1 MSDSYTEMFR
11 RLAAFGGNLPINAQI
26 DRLVRLIPSERGT
39 PVASPTPA
47 RMASTEIGAATPTV
61 PLQPRQIYSEPVGPT
76 RPPTI
81 TPGTASTPAPRMP
94 TPPQP
99 TGESEGE
106 GQQSLLDMLRNRTAK
121 KFNNENLESLSD
133 IGAGMLASE
142 SPNFFTMLGAGLK
155 NARERETERAREL
168 REVAADE
175 RRAMMDKAK
184 FAEETSPESLTGR
197 LREAQIRAQLAQAAA
212 SGAMANRPTLVQVGF
227 NRETMSPVFVDPRNP
242 SQPISLPAG
251 TVSIQGSRYN
261 SAAENTLRQTASREA
276 NRIYQEELRSRTA
289 RGLQLSQD
297 EARQLRDR
305 ITREQLSRFNLEP
318 IPGSEEFAPT
328 APTQNTQPPIRMPYP
343 PPTR

>member
-11 RLAAFGGNLPINAQI
+11 RLSPLTDYLPFPNIQV
-26 DRLVRLIPSERGT
+26 DRLLSLIPGQRGT

-47 RMASTEIGAATPTV
+47 RTAPTEIGAATPTV

-99 TGESEGE
+99 TGEGESE
-106 GQQSLLDMLRNRTAK
+106 QSLLDMLRNRTAK

-175 RRAMMDKAK
+175 RRAMMEKAK
-184 FAEETSPESLTGR
+184 FVEETSPESLTGR
-197 LREAQIRAQLAQAAA
+197 LRQAQIASYLAQAG
-212 SGAMANRPTLVQVGF
+212 STNRPQYQLIGTDANGNAIV
-227 NRETMSPVFVDPRNP
+227 VDMRNP
-242 SQPISLPAG
+242 S
-251 TVSIQGSRYN
+251 
-261 SAAENTLRQTASREA
+261 NTRTLEGVRPTNMMRGQLTPQAMATLYQRASSQAQREA
-276 NRIYQEELRSRTA
+276 TAGAIPRDEQWINDRTRTLYENALIEADRGFTSPGVRAPATSERPATPDANVRNLPGLR
-289 RGLQLSQD
+289 
-297 EARQLRDR
+297 
-305 ITREQLSRFNLEP
+305 
-318 IPGSEEFAPT
+318 
-328 APTQNTQPPIRMPYP
+328 
-343 PPTR
+343 